1 MTKRLP
7 LILILVFVT
16 GCISASN
23 PDAWPPKSAGGN
35 EWIDNNTGHKVIR
48 LSRRDG
54 TNEVFYFHQNPFT
67 ETGDKMVFMG
77 SAETGRCAFTVDLK
91 TIEIRQITTL
101 NAGFEVVAPK
111 SRTLYYM
118 SGDSVYS
125 THLDTLETHKIAD
138 VPHHYTW
145 GRGFSVNSDETM
157 LAACYCLGE
166 DKYYTSKMPREQW
179 IREIWKAK
187 LPNAIYSIN
196 IQSGK
201 INEFYHENEW
211 LGHVQFSP
219 SDPTLL
225 EFSHEGPGH
234 EQDRMWVVRSDG
246 TGLRKVYDKRYPRE
260 LQTHEFWSPDGTH
273 IWCDFQT
280 PSWPAKI
287 VPFMEELTYPQF
299 YLASTDTQTW
309 KTKCYP
315 FKMRYASR
323 HFNISPDQTMF
334 CGDGEGGSVRLC
346 PSGKWIFLYK
356 IENGNLRVEK
366 LCSMAGHNWKSGP
379 EPNTHFSPDGK
390 WVIFQSDVEGRTQV
404 YAVAA
409 EG

>member
-1 MTKRLP
+1 MAKLSP

-16 GCISASN
+16 GCVSASD

-35 EWIDNNTGHKVIR
+35 EWIDKNTGHKVIR

-77 SAETGRCAFTVDLK
+77 SAETGRGAFTVDLK
-91 TIEIRQITTL
+91 TLEIRQITTL

-187 LPNAIYSIN
+187 LPN
-196 IQSGK
+196 
-201 INEFYHENEW
+201 
-211 LGHVQFSP
+211 
-219 SDPTLL
+219 
-225 EFSHEGPGH
+225 
-234 EQDRMWVVRSDG
+234 
-246 TGLRKVYDKRYPRE
+246 
-260 LQTHEFWSPDGTH
+260 
-273 IWCDFQT
+273 
-280 PSWPAKI
+280 
-287 VPFMEELTYPQF
+287 
-299 YLASTDTQTW
+299 
-309 KTKCYP
+309 
-315 FKMRYASR
+315 
-323 HFNISPDQTMF
+323 
-334 CGDGEGGSVRLC
+334 
-346 PSGKWIFLYK
+346 
-356 IENGNLRVEK
+356 
-366 LCSMAGHNWKSGP
+366 
-379 EPNTHFSPDGK
+379 
-390 WVIFQSDVEGRTQV
+390 RTQP
-404 YAVAA
+404 
-409 EG
+409 